1 MRKNLL
7 KPSLWVLK
15 NKLRLLFGKDIIWDM
30 DQIPDFPEKEELK
43 EKEEI
48 YCQVTES

>member
-1 MRKNLL
+1 
-7 KPSLWVLK
+7 
-15 NKLRLLFGKDIIWDM
+15 M
-30 DQIPDFPEKEELK
+30 DEIPDFPEKEELK